1 MPRPFEVTMES
12 PATVDQVHDAFGDR
26 DYWVDRL
33 THFGGA
39 KSLEELTVGE
49 DGTITVV
56 VAEDLR
62 HGALPGILA
71 KLYRGDLNILSTE
84 TWRPTA
90 DGRVHGDIDVK
101 VIGAPGSGS
110 GRALLG
116 PAAQGSQL
124 DLAGLVEFRVPL
136 VGGRIES
143 FVAGQ
148 FIDGFADINRF
159 TTEWIAG
166 RA

>member
-1 MPRPFEVTMES
+1 MES
-12 PATVDQVHDAFGDR
+12 PATVDEVHAAFGDR
-26 DYWVDRL
+26 VYWMDRL
-33 THFGGA
+33 AHFGGA
-39 KSLEELTVGE
+39 KSLEELTVDD
-49 DGTITVV
+49 DGTVRTV

-90 DGRVHGDIDVK
+90 DGRVHGDIEVA

-116 PAAQGSQL
+116 PAKKGSQL
-124 DLAGLVEFRVPL
+124 DLAGSVEFRVPL